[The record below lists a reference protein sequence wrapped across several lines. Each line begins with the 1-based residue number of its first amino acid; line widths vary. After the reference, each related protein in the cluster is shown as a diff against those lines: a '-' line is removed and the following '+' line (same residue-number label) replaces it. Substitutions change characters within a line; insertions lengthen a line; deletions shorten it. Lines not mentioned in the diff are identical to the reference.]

1 MDNQRVWKPLGEGS
15 ESRIVA
21 NPSGTAGEKTVSI
34 RATDCE
40 MTLEEARAFAAQIL
54 QAADGLER
62 AAGQKDLHV
71 QNRGGLQNRLRRWG
85 FALVAAEVP
94 VYFFV
99 LTLSLFMGGLSRVI
113 GVLIFVFMIVGV
125 ILLFFGQDLADRWRR
140 GGKIDLADP
149 EVSWNV
155 MMGGLA
161 LLFAGMLLGIAAIFT
176 SLPGAEQFW
185 AFEKPLVLLCLGFCG
200 AGTLAWV
207 IGAPWHLLTPSPEE
221 G

>member
-85 FALVAAEVP
+85 FALVAAGVP